1 MAPARGGLTTFRAMG
16 PRDITAVAALE
27 RLIFPEPWP
36 VGVFRDELRQENRT
50 YLVAQEAGE
59 LVAYAGLLQIGEEG
73 HITTVAVE
81 ASRRRAG
88 LATRLLLE
96 LVETARRRGSRRLTL
111 EVRTTNQAAQALY
124 RKFGFAPVGMRKR
137 YYGSEDALV
146 MWADDVDDPAY
157 LERLEQIR
165 TTLPSPPGPGDSK
178 TGRGGGDSP

>member
-50 YLVAQEAGE
+50 YLVAEEEGE
-59 LVAYAGLLQIGEEG
+59 LAAYAGLLQLGEEG

-81 ASRRRAG
+81 SSRRRAG

-111 EVRTTNQAAQALY
+111 EVRTTNRAAQALY

-137 YYGSEDALV
+137 YYRTEDALV
-146 MWADDVDDPAY
+146 MWAEDVDQPAY

-165 TTLPSPPGPGDSK
+165 TSLPSPAPGGSK
-178 TGRGGGDSP
+178 TGGGGSR

>member
-1 MAPARGGLTTFRAMG
+1 MAQARSGLTTFRAME

-27 RLIFPEPWP
+27 RVVFPEPWP

-50 YLVAQEAGE
+50 YLVAEEGGE
-59 LVAYAGLLQIGEEG
+59 LVAYAGLLEIGEEG

-81 ASRRRAG
+81 PSRRRAG

-96 LVETARRRGSRRLTL
+96 LIETARRRGSHWLTL

-146 MWADDVDDPAY
+146 MWAEDIDDPAY
-157 LERLEQIR
+157 LERLERIR
-165 TTLPSPPGPGDSK
+165 TSLSPGPGAF
-178 TGRGGGDSP
+178 P

>member
-16 PRDITAVAALE
+16 PRDITAVVALE

-50 YLVAQEAGE
+50 YLVAEEEGE
-59 LVAYAGLLQIGEEG
+59 LAAYAGLLQLGEEG

-81 ASRRRAG
+81 PSRRRAG

-111 EVRTTNQAAQALY
+111 EVRTTNRAAQALY

-137 YYGSEDALV
+137 YYGTEDALV
-146 MWADDVDDPAY
+146 MWAEDVDQPAY

-165 TTLPSPPGPGDSK
+165 TSLPSPAPGGSK
-178 TGRGGGDSP
+178 TGGGGSR